1 MFYNKQMTSLYT
13 TAELLQ
19 RLMDKQREERE
30 NEKEDKNKNISI
42 EDLKRRMNDTA
53 YYSLI
58 EREDDEEEEEKKIII
73 NNKENKMQK
82 MIFYIKIAICILSI
96 LLCILCIIYV
106 IRQRRAK
113 ELGLSNESDN
123 EIEDNSR
130 TTCGRIQQQKPII
143 RTIYIK
149 QPTITYEKQEI
160 NKVIEEPEII
170 NKPEPETIN
179 KEVIE
184 KEKIETKPQIEEINK
199 DEIINK
205 EDLIKLKELNKN
217 ISNMSATTNNNI
229 STLKEISA
237 KYGEINNKINEIE
250 ELYNKVVIIKPNE
263 EKKEEEKE
271 NET

>member
-1 MFYNKQMTSLYT
+1 MTSLYT
-13 TAELLQ
+13 TAELLE
-19 RLMDKQREERE
+19 RLMDKQRDERE
-30 NEKEDKNKNISI
+30 NEKEDKNKNISL
-42 EDLKRRMNDTA
+42 EGLKRRRNDTA

-58 EREDDEEEEEKKIII
+58 EREDDDEEEEEKKIII
-73 NNKENKMQK
+73 KNKENKMQK

-96 LLCILCIIYV
+96 LLCVLCIIYV

-113 ELGLSNESDN
+113 ELGLSNESNN
-123 EIEDNSR
+123 EIEDDSR
-130 TTCGRIQQQKPII
+130 TTYVGIQQQKPII

-149 QPTITYEKQEI
+149 QPTISYEKQEI

-179 KEVIE
+179 KEAIE
-184 KEKIETKPQIEEINK
+184 KEKIETKPQIEEIKK

-217 ISNMSATTNNNI
+217 ISIMSTTTNNNI

-271 NET
+271 NETKDEN